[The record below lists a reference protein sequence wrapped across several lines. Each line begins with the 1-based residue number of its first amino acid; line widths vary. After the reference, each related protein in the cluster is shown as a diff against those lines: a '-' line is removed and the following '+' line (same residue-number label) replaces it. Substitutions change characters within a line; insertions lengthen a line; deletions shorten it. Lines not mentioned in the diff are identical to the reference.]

1 MLCFSVE
8 YQGFTQLN
16 ARIDAR
22 NASVYAVSRAFL
34 VRFHLVFAMRA
45 KLLYMCIAKSAIM
58 VEMHYFPLTYTIS
71 LFPLSRYLHTYLVC
85 ILSVFTLDS

>member
-1 MLCFSVE
+1 MLHDCVE
-8 YQGFTQLN
+8 YQQLTQLH

-22 NASVYAVSRAFL
+22 NASIYAVSGVFL

-58 VEMHYFPLTYTIS
+58 VEMHYLQLTYTIS